1 MTLRVWKL
9 SSVSIAVLAMWCAL
23 AIAAPGDRKG
33 IVFRGRLADPESWPI
48 EKVQVVVEGSRSA
61 STLSDQDGRW
71 SLTVPLAT
79 RSDLAHTPL
88 SLTLK
93 VRDAS
98 RSYSLANGRSELR
111 IELRSEGVSDAGPL
125 LAVRASEA
133 RVAELVAGALRAEGD
148 TNVVVP
154 AMFVGRPR
162 SAVAARDTF
171 GTALPAYEPVL
182 LMGGTKSATDSAAHA
197 TVPPQ
202 AGPTTSSTPS
212 LPSAPTIALTAPAA
226 EPKSAQSA
234 SPPPPPVTRPSTGA
248 GSTDAVVSEPAFAPR
263 PAPVE
268 PPSSS
273 PEVTSPAPAADATVD
288 PVPWSR
294 VEVITPS
301 RYRSLARSD
310 SALLARSAR
319 DCTCRI
325 EGSIELRSEQPLAR
339 RRPVLVVLNGEVA
352 LRDTVDLFMGSPRPF
367 AFRDLPC
374 GRYSLD
380 VQVPGTRRYRL
391 VTPRAMRTV
400 TCGQSELRQIRLVL
414 EPR

>member
-9 SSVSIAVLAMWCAL
+9 SSVSLAALAMWFAL
-23 AIAAPGDRKG
+23 AAAAPGDRKG

-48 EKVQVVVEGSRSA
+48 EKVLVVVEGARGA

-79 RSDLAHTPL
+79 RSELAHTPI

-93 VRDAS
+93 VRDGW
-98 RSYSLANGRSELR
+98 RSYSLANGRGELR
-111 IELRSEGVSDAGPL
+111 IELRSEGVSDGGPL
-125 LAVRASEA
+125 LAVRASDA
-133 RVAELVAGALRAEGD
+133 RVAEIIAGALRAEGD
-148 TNVVVP
+148 TSVVVP
-154 AMFVGRPR
+154 VMFVGRPR
-162 SAVAARDTF
+162 GAATARDTVD
-171 GTALPAYEPVL
+171 TALPAYEPVL
-182 LMGGTKSATDSAAHA
+182 LMSAARSARDSSSHA
-197 TVPPQ
+197 PATPRPEPL
-202 AGPTTSSTPS
+202 ASSTPS
-212 LPSAPTIALTAPAA
+212 LTSAPAIALTARATTPPITPPARA
-226 EPKSAQSA
+226 SA
-234 SPPPPPVTRPSTGA
+234 T
-248 GSTDAVVSEPAFAPR
+248 GSTDAVASEPASTPR

-268 PPSSS
+268 PPSS
-273 PEVTSPAPAADATVD
+273 EGASPAPAADAPID

-301 RYRSLARSD
+301 RYRSLAKSD

-339 RRPVLVVLNGEVA
+339 RRPVVVVLNGEVA
-352 LRDTVDLFMGSPRPF
+352 LRDTVDLFMGSPRSF

-380 VQVPGTRRYRL
+380 VQVPGTTRFRL

-400 TCGQSELRQIRLVL
+400 FCAQGELRQIRLVL